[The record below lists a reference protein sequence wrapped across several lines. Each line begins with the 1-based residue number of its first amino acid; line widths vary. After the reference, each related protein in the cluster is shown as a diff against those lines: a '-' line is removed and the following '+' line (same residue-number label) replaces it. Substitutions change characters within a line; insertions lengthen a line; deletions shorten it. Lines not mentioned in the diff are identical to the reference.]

1 MASPFFFLAPSGFR
15 CPPNSKFMVLKLVGL
30 LAFRV
35 YLDTGE
41 AIPPLLDS
49 GIIPGDSCQA
59 SLRLSDINKVQ
70 AGNLCFHIFL
80 HKQRA
85 DLSVVSRVKF
95 YPRATNHKMSAGG
108 TAEEGKE
115 ENKVISCLFNR
126 TQELQGTILRHLS
139 VEPHSRFAAVVVAE
153 LRTFSK

>member
-1 MASPFFFLAPSGFR
+1 MF
-15 CPPNSKFMVLKLVGL
+15 SKFKVHGAEASRTSGL
-30 LAFRV
+30 QGLSRHRRG
-35 YLDTGE
+35 DS
-41 AIPPLLDS
+41 PLLDS